1 MKVVRLRRGW
11 RVSCT
16 DLEMELMREALRRG
30 IEALNADDYAALP
43 YKVRKVLRGKDPES
57 GTRRWTLP
65 GGPLELDEDRRTAA

>member
-30 IEALNADDYAALP
+30 LEALNADDYAALP
-43 YKVRKVLRGKDPES
+43 YKVRKVFRA
-57 GTRRWTLP
+57 TRRWTLP
-65 GGPLELDEDRRTAA
+65 EGPLAIDEDRRAA